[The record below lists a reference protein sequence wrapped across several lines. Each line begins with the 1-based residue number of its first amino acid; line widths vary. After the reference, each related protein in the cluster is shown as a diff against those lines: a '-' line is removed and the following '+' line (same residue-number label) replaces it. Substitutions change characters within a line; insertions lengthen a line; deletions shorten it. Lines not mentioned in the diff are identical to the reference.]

1 MIKNEKTIAYML
13 VLLITTVYYIIG
25 YVLHIDILRV
35 FVVQKDGFS
44 ISFIA
49 IILVFITALI
59 IGLITTCFQKRK
71 LNNL

>member
-1 MIKNEKTIAYML
+1 ML

-59 IGLITTCFQKRK
+59 IGLITTYFQKRK